1 MKYPESESST
11 IEFKEA
17 LPKNNQILK
26 TIIGFCNQNGGKLI
40 IGIENDG
47 TIKGLEKDEIEKALE
62 YLDKSI
68 YEATN
73 PNIIPLVYAQTIGN
87 KTILI
92 IEVSAGMNKPY
103 HIRSEPID
111 RGTYIRLGRSTV
123 LATPDII
130 KELSWAS
137 RGQAFDTLPLQL
149 AKMDALDENK
159 IKNFFLKRK
168 NRQEVPESYNKA
180 LASYHIITDEHGH
193 KYPTIAGIL
202 LFGKEPQRFLSDAFI
217 ICSRF
222 AGLEGRQ
229 ALATRD
235 CSGTLL
241 EQYEEA
247 YSFILSKLNRSFTI
261 TGKVRKE
268 KLEIPE
274 EAIREAL
281 INALIHRNYNI
292 NSTTKIAIFDNRI
305 EIFSPGG
312 FPGPLSENNLRS
324 GLTYTR
330 NFAIAKVFRE
340 LGFSERLGTGLLKIF
355 SSYEEYG
362 LKEPRIIEGEN
373 YVKYILPRT
382 RELEPTRAIIS
393 EEEKSI
399 RNLFEVASELS
410 IADII
415 TSLQI
420 PRTTAGRRINSL
432 VKKGI
437 LRKTGVGSKTR
448 YSLS

>member
-11 IEFKEA
+11 LEFKESI
-17 LPKNNQILK
+17 PKNNQILK

-47 TIKGLEKDEIEKALE
+47 TIKGLEKEEIEKALE

-68 YEATN
+68 YQDTN

-87 KTILI
+87 KTVLI
-92 IEVSAGMNKPY
+92 VEVSAGMNKPY

-111 RGTYIRLGRSTV
+111 KGTYIRLGRSTA
-123 LATPDII
+123 LATPDMI

-137 RGQAFDTLPLQL
+137 RGQAFDTLPMHL
-149 AKMDALDENK
+149 AKIDDLDEDK

-168 NRQEVPESYNKA
+168 NKQEIPESYNKA

-193 KYPTIAGIL
+193 RYPTVAGIL
-202 LFGKEPQRFLSDAFI
+202 LFGKEPQRFFPDSFM

-229 ALATRD
+229 ALATLD
-235 CSGTLL
+235 CTGTLL

-247 YSFILSKLNRSFTI
+247 YSFVLSKLNRSFTI
-261 TGKVRKE
+261 TGKVRQE

-292 NSTTKIAIFDNRI
+292 NSTTKIAIFDNRVVI
-305 EIFSPGG
+305 LSPGG
-312 FPGPLSENNLRS
+312 FPGPLSEKNLRS

-373 YVKYILPRT
+373 YVKYILPRV
-382 RELEPTRAIIS
+382 REQEPTRAIIS

-410 IADII
+410 MADII
-415 TSLQI
+415 ATLQI
-420 PRTTAGRRINSL
+420 PRSTAGRRINL
-432 VKKGI
+432 LIKKGI
-437 LRKTGVGSKTR
+437 LRKTGVGSSTR
-448 YSLS
+448 YSLA